1 MSDEERFLRQA
12 IELAYANIEKGGRP
26 FGAVV
31 VKDGAAIATGV
42 NEVHATNDPTDHA
55 EMVAIR
61 AASRALGSASLDG
74 CTVYASGQPCP
85 MCMAALRVAGPA
97 QVAVC
102 LAACAE
108 QQRDQQE
115 QHGDQKQVVAED
127 AGEDQQQ
134 PAAQGSRYQA
144 NPGRGKAPVGEQKCK
159 QHQ

>member
-31 VKDGAAIATGV
+31 VKDGAVIATGV

-85 MCMAALRVAGPA
+85 MCMAAMRVAGITD
-97 QVAVC
+97 VAY
-102 LAACAE
+102 AYS
-108 QQRDQQE
+108 
-115 QHGDQKQVVAED
+115 AED
-127 AGEDQQQ
+127 G
-134 PAAQGSRYQA
+134 AAYGFSTAALFSPERAMSTRHVPVRLESRPDLYADWQ
-144 NPGRGKAPVGEQKCK
+144 RRHGKPS
-159 QHQ
+159 